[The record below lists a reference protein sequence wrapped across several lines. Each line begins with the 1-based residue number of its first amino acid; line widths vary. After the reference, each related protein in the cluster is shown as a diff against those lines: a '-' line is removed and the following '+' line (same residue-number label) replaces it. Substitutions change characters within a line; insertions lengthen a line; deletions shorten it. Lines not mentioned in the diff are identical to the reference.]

1 MRSPVPAFHDFKQ
14 SRWHK
19 RLLWTGTVLLVYV
32 LVGSFVLPPITKR
45 QAAVREVKFNPLV
58 LSLTIRG
65 LSLNE
70 PEGHVFASWEDPEPT
85 FRSTNL

>member
-1 MRSPVPAFHDFKQ
+1 MRSPVPAFHAFEQ
-14 SRWHK
+14 SRCYE
-19 RLLWTGTVLLVYV
+19 RLLWTGTGCPVHV

-45 QAAVREVKFNPLV
+45 QAAVREVKFNPFV